1 MRVGALVNWEFEL
14 FLKEEISLPGSVAEG
29 GWAAPLPVLPTE
41 LGVSQPI
48 EVEMRPDQ
56 KLRQGFVGSPAA
68 AEGRKAGK
76 SCPRLSPGRGTTWL
90 LTRGERRVQES
101 GRGGGLGG
109 LPTFLGV
116 LWAGCLCSALFC
128 CQPFRS
134 SGVAVGL
141 LVFLYLI
148 HNLPL
153 LCTRA
158 VIFSQRVYLYF
169 FEETFVQGQALQQR
183 VSDPRS
189 QIVSVRNLDFYAFY

>member
-76 SCPRLSPGRGTTWL
+76 SCPHLSPGRGTTWL

-134 SGVAVGL
+134 SGVAVGFWSFCIL
-141 LVFLYLI
+141 TI
-148 HNLPL
+148 
-153 LCTRA
+153 
-158 VIFSQRVYLYF
+158 IF
-169 FEETFVQGQALQQR
+169 
-183 VSDPRS
+183 
-189 QIVSVRNLDFYAFY
+189 